1 MSDLVTIIIPVYNGQ
16 EWLNKCLDSVI
27 NQTYKNLEIIVVNDG
42 SFDDSQKIIDEYKN
56 KDSRIV
62 SLIKENG
69 GLSSARNYGLKVFKG
84 DYVYFLDCDDYLY
97 ETSIE
102 YLLSILKKYDVDI
115 VYSFTNRRNA
125 NPMILDSDIEI
136 KNQDEA
142 ILSYLRGEN
151 FSESVCAKLFK
162 HYFFEKLRFEEGRIH
177 EDTFITYQILDMTNS
192 IAISKFNGYISAI
205 RDESITHSTFG
216 NKNYD
221 KVIASHNIYDFYN
234 GTKYETLAYNKYIG
248 CLLYFILNT
257 NKLDNVSLNK
267 VALDEFKELIK
278 KNGIKNLGVRFIPF
292 VLASKLNLLRKLGW
306 PE

>member
-16 EWLNKCLDSVI
+16 EWLRKCLDSVI

-42 SFDDSQKIIDEYKN
+42 SFDSSQDIIDEYKN
-56 KDSRIV
+56 KDNRIV

-69 GLSSARNYGLKVFKG
+69 GLSSARNFGLNVFRG

-102 YLLSILKKYDVDI
+102 YLLGILKKYDVDI

-125 NPMILDSDIEI
+125 NPMILDSDIEV

-162 HYFFEKLRFEEGRIH
+162 RYFFEKLRFEDGRIH
-177 EDTFITYQILDMTNS
+177 EDTFITYQILAITNK

-205 RDESITHSTFG
+205 RDESITHSAFG

-221 KVIASHNIYDFYN
+221 KVIASHNIYEFYKN
-234 GTKYETLAYNKYIG
+234 TKYEKLAYNKYIG

-267 VALDEFKELIK
+267 DARNEFKGLIK
-278 KNGIKNLGVRFIPF
+278 NNGIKNMAIRFIPF
-292 VLASKLNLLRKLGW
+292 VIASKLNFLDKLEW
-306 PE
+306 PR

>member
-16 EWLNKCLDSVI
+16 EWLNRCLDSVI

-42 SFDDSQKIIDEYKN
+42 SFDSSQKIIDEYKN
-56 KDSRIV
+56 KDNRII

-69 GLSSARNYGLKVFKG
+69 GLSSARNFGLNVFKG

-102 YLLSILKKYDVDI
+102 YLLGVLKKYDVDI

-142 ILSYLRGEN
+142 ILSYLKGEN

-162 HYFFEKLRFEEGRIH
+162 RYFFEKLRFEEGRIH
-177 EDTFITYQILDMTNS
+177 EDTFITYQILDITNS

-205 RDESITHSTFG
+205 RSDSITHCAFG

-221 KVIASHNIYDFYN
+221 KVIASHNIYDFYK
-234 GTKYETLAYNKYIG
+234 GTKYECLAYNKYIG
-248 CLLYFILNT
+248 CLLYFILKT
-257 NKLDNVSLNK
+257 NKLDNVSLNE
-267 VALDEFKELIK
+267 VAIAEFKELIK
-278 KNGIKNLGVRFIPF
+278 KNGIKGLGLRFIPF
-292 VLASKLNLLRKLGW
+292 VLASKLNFLDKLEW
-306 PE
+306 PK